1 MRRPTYARRAG
12 WVNGLIGMVTLL
24 CAWVVCS
31 GTPIWADT
39 TYPIVNDPTVRQGME
54 RFYNLDYD
62 GAQQRFESVLRA
74 HPNDPMVMGL
84 LLTVIEFRELYN
96 LDLLDTTYYARENF
110 LSSNRKVQVDANVRR
125 RIEDLSNGV
134 ISICDKRIQAN
145 SKDKDCYFAR
155 SYAKGI
161 HAAFM
166 TLADHSFAGAAKQG
180 LQSKDD
186 AEEVLKID
194 SSYTDAKM
202 AIGIQQYAAASLPRW
217 LRFVVG
223 IFGMGGSKEKGFAYL
238 RDCMNRG
245 TITKVESMTAMSLFL
260 RHDGRYDEAIGVSK
274 RLAAMYPHNYL
285 YRLEVA
291 NLTKDAGHGP
301 QAIAEYRAVIADAN
315 KRGYFI
321 DPRLAL
327 AHFGLAETERGQ
339 NDIEGALQDYLEASK
354 QPNCSDWMRKRAQLN
369 AGMMYDLLHKR
380 NEAIA
385 QYKLAAA
392 AGGDQSQASDA
403 RKYMSKPYAGR

>member
-1 MRRPTYARRAG
+1 
-12 WVNGLIGMVTLL
+12 MVTL
-24 CAWVVCS
+24 CALIA
-31 GTPIWADT
+31 TPFRAFADT
-39 TYPIVNDPTVRQGME
+39 TYPLANDPAAKQAME

-62 GAQQRFESVLRA
+62 GAQQRLEAILKA
-74 HPNDPMVMGL
+74 HPNDPMAMGY
-84 LLTVIEFRELYN
+84 LLTVVVFRELYN
-96 LDLLDTTYYARENF
+96 QDLLDTTYYARENF
-110 LSSNRKVQVDANVRR
+110 LSSNRKVSVDPNARK
-125 RIEDLSNGV
+125 RIEDLTNGA
-134 ISICDKRIQAN
+134 IGICDQRIKAN
-145 SKDKDCYFAR
+145 ARDKDAYFAR
-155 SYAKGI
+155 SYIKGI
-161 HAAFM
+161 HAAFA

-180 LQSKDD
+180 LSSRSD

-194 SSYTDAKM
+194 PTYTDAKM
-202 AIGIQQYAAASLPRW
+202 AIGIQQFAVASLPRW

-223 IFGMGGSKEKGFAYL
+223 IVGVGGNKEKGLAYL
-238 RDCMNRG
+238 RECVQRG
-245 TITKVESMTAMSLFL
+245 TVTKVESMTALSLFL

-274 RLAAMYPHNYL
+274 QLAGMYPHDFL

-301 QAIAEYRAVIADAN
+301 QAIAEYRAVIADGN

-339 NDIEGALQDYLEASK
+339 NDINGALNDYLEAAK
-354 QPNCSDWMRKRAQLN
+354 QPNCSDWMRKRADLN

-380 NEAIA
+380 NEAMA

-392 AGGDQSQASDA
+392 AGGDQSQADAA
-403 RKYMSKPYAGR
+403 RKYMNRPYSGH